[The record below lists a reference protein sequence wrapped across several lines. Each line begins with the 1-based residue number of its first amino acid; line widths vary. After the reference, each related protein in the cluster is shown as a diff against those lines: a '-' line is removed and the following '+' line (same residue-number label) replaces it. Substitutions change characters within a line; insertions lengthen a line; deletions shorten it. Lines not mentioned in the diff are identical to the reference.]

1 MTALAT
7 GRNLRAAII
16 QAELIELY
24 DTQRLTIDKTAAKL
38 GVAATTIA
46 RRFKDLGIRARRR
59 GPFPGTRRRNSV
71 AGGVEWSADLAYVV
85 GLITTDG
92 CLRRDGRH
100 LTITSKDV
108 DLLETA
114 RRCLGITARIA
125 LTTNPRPCHRLQ
137 WSDTLFH

>member
-24 DTQRLTIDKTAAKL
+24 DMQRLAIDKIAAKF

-85 GLITTDG
+85 GLITTDVAWVG
-92 CLRRDGRH
+92 
-100 LTITSKDV
+100 
-108 DLLETA
+108 TA
-114 RRCLGITARIA
+114 GI
-125 LTTNPRPCHRLQ
+125 
-137 WSDTLFH
+137 